1 MLKAASSQDVGIMIA
16 TPHFY
21 ASRNTIDAFLCSREE
36 AYQKLQA
43 GIEASGEAHLPQIRL
58 GAEVA
63 YFEGISKAD
72 RIDEL
77 TIRGTNLLLLELPFT
92 EWTKRVVDE
101 VELLIKKRH
110 FRIILAHLERFMG
123 NRANRGYIDE
133 LLEIPLL
140 VQINAE
146 SFESFWQRRKL
157 IRMFQRGEAHL
168 LGSDCHGIHHRIP
181 NLKDGRDAL
190 ASGGVELLDEI
201 DRRGEKLLESQNE
214 ENK

>member
-1 MLKAASSQDVGIMIA
+1 MVA

-21 ASRNTIDAFLCSREE
+21 ASRNTIDAFLYAREE

-43 GIEASGEAHLPQIRL
+43 GIEASGETNLPQIRL

-77 TIRGTNLLLLELPFT
+77 TIRDTNLLLLELPFT
-92 EWTKRVVDE
+92 EWTERTVEE
-101 VELLIKKRH
+101 VRLLIKKRH

-133 LLEIPLL
+133 LLELPLL

-146 SFESFWQRRKL
+146 SFESFWQRRKM

-190 ASGGVELLDEI
+190 ASGGPELLDEI
-201 DRRGEKLLESQNE
+201 DRRGANLLEPQNE
-214 ENK
+214 ENEQHNR